1 MLCLGKPWLVLV
13 PISMLCQLSLGPISN
28 HSQSTVG
35 VDSLSRFSRTHHWTK
50 QWIQQ
55 QFPLHMHPKMM
66 LWLEHLPK
74 QNLKIGFEYLELI
87 ELIVWQFAIH
97 FEQPQS
103 AWNL

>member
-13 PISMLCQLSLGPISN
+13 PISMHCQLSLGSISN
-28 HSQSTVG
+28 HSQSTVD
-35 VDSLSRFSRTHHWTK
+35 VDPLSRTHHWTK

-87 ELIVWQFAIH
+87 VWQFAID